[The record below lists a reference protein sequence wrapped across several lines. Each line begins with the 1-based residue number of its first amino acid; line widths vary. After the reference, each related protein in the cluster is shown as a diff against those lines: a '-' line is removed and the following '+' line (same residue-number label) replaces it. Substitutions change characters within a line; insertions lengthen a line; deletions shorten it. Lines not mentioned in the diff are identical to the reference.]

1 LKTSSSKK
9 IKWGN
14 QMAKKLLIKCSRI
27 VSVDPKIGD
36 LKDAH
41 ILIEDDKIIEIAPTI
56 DVQADEV
63 LDASDLIVM
72 PGLINAHLHTWQTGT
87 KSMGSEWIGA
97 DYHKNMHANMATH
110 FTAEDTFLGN
120 VTGALNQI
128 DNGTT
133 TILDWCHNL
142 RDLEMAERA
151 VDGLEEAKIRAVF
164 GHGTAK
170 PPATEGEL
178 PYTHV
183 PHPRE
188 RVEHLRKMRL
198 SSNDSLVTLAMAII
212 GPDFGCFDVAVKD
225 LQLARELD
233 LLSTTHVWNGYNKNL
248 PEAEQVKDSYLKLGE
263 MGLLGPDHNIV
274 HGCYLPEDQIR
285 YVVDKGCS
293 VTATVMCEMH
303 GHGAFP
309 LTWVVRDMGAM
320 PSIGTD
326 TNTLV
331 AEDMFS
337 ELRGALFALRFQIS
351 QQARLDGNYPLKAM
365 SVNSREAIE
374 WATIGGAKALRMEDK
389 IGSLTP
395 GKKADIV
402 MLRANDP
409 NLYPVH
415 DPIFAITDWAT
426 GANVEHV
433 LIDGE
438 FRKRDGKR
446 VYPEHKYK
454 KLRQDL
460 MASADRLMKESNYR
474 PSAA

>member
-1 LKTSSSKK
+1 
-9 IKWGN
+9 
-14 QMAKKLLIKCSRI
+14 MAKRLLIKCGWI

-41 ILIEDDKIIEIAPTI
+41 ILIEDDKIVGIAPTF
-56 DVQADEV
+56 DVQADDV
-63 LDASDLIVM
+63 MDASDLIVM

-87 KSMGSEWIGA
+87 KSVGSEWIGA
-97 DYHKNMHANMATH
+97 DYHKNMHANMATR
-110 FTAEDTFLGN
+110 FTAEDTYLGN
-120 VTGALNQI
+120 AMGALNQI

-142 RDLEMAERA
+142 RDIEMAERA
-151 VDGLEEAKIRAVF
+151 VDGLEESNIRAVF
-164 GHGTAK
+164 AHGTAK
-170 PPATEGEL
+170 PPTAEGEV
-178 PYTHV
+178 PYTHI

-188 RVEHLRKMRL
+188 RVEHLRNTRMT
-198 SSNDSLVTLAMAII
+198 SDDSLVTLAMAIL
-212 GPDFGCFDVAVKD
+212 GPDFGALDITVQD
-225 LQLARELD
+225 LKLAKELD
-233 LLSTTHVWNGYNKNL
+233 LISTAHVWNGFNKNL
-248 PEAEQVKDSYLKLGE
+248 PEAEQIKDAYLQLGE

-309 LTWVVRDMGAM
+309 LTWVVRDTGAM

-331 AEDMFS
+331 AEDMFG

-351 QQARLDGNYPLKAM
+351 QQARNEGAYPLKAM

-395 GKKADIV
+395 GKKADMV

-409 NLYPVH
+409 NLFPVH
-415 DPIFAITDWAT
+415 DPIFAITDAAT

-433 LIDGE
+433 LINGE

-446 VYPEHKYK
+446 VYPDDKYN
-454 KLRQDL
+454 KLQQDL
-460 MASADRLMKESNYR
+460 MASADRLMEESNYR